1 MNKEDNSGVFY
12 APAYTGAYITIRRC
26 VKNKED
32 NSCIFDFPLTKFHIV
47 NRVRAITPK
56 PYGIYSYNFTSACS
70 VLPRKFITGDNVPGL
85 LKKWGH
91 LRKKWGHCEEN
102 DGPVIWRS
110 KISLPSVYIITDHT
124 LTVINNLLTN

>member
-1 MNKEDNSGVFY
+1 MFY
-12 APAYTGAYITIRRC
+12 PSVHNG
-26 VKNKED
+26 D
-32 NSCIFDFPLTKFHIV
+32 
-47 NRVRAITPK
+47 AI
-56 PYGIYSYNFTSACS
+56 S
-70 VLPRKFITGDNVPGL
+70 VLPRNFITGDNVPGL

-110 KISLPSVYIITDHT
+110 KISFPSVYIITDHT